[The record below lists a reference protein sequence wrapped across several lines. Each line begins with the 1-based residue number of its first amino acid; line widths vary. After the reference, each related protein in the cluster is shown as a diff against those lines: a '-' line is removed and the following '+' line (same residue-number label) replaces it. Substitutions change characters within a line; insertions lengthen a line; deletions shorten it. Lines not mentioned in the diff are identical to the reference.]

1 MENEYGSFGADEID
15 VKYMTRL
22 KTVRKS
28 FYDQESKLSTCD
40 RPFFFG
46 GGGRVVGKEQ
56 RPKGKKGM
64 PYTIS
69 LNSSHLLPPQC
80 FNLSTCYAASS
91 YWEFNQLVERRDTC
105 DF

>member
-15 VKYMTRL
+15 VEYMTHL

-40 RPFFFG
+40 KAFFFFG
-46 GGGRVVGKEQ
+46 GGVVGKEQ
-56 RPKGKKGM
+56 QPKGKNGM

-69 LNSSHLLPPQC
+69 LNSSHLLPPHC
-80 FNLSTCYAASS
+80 FK
-91 YWEFNQLVERRDTC
+91 
-105 DF
+105 